1 MKNHFFLKNSIS
13 AITKLT
19 TAVTVKIISMTG
31 LTKSYVWSST
41 KTNPK
46 NTAPS
51 KMRILSVKFITYAV
65 KLSAANPEFL
75 SQFSQI
81 SDLHHLQWFFL
92 KLRKLHR
99 VSRLQ

>member
-1 MKNHFFLKNSIS
+1 MKNYFFFKNSIS

-19 TAVTVKIISMTG
+19 TAVTVRIISMIG

-46 NTAPS
+46 KMAPS

-65 KLSAANPEFL
+65 RLSAVNPGFL

-81 SDLHHLQWFFL
+81 SDLHHLQLFFL
-92 KLRKLHR
+92 KLRKLHIMN
-99 VSRLQ
+99 RLQ